1 MLTEDVQTTT
11 KKMLL
16 SGNNDPKQINAC
28 VCRLAIVC
36 YSRIGQEDEENLNL

>member
-28 VCRLAIVC
+28 LAIVC
-36 YSRIGQEDEENLNL
+36 YSRIGQEAEENLNL